1 MYEVTNRKMLKG
13 TRRVSDVE
21 RICQENHER
30 RKLEEQIA
38 TSATPPRNDSETDCH
53 GLRPRNDSDKL
64 KVLRMACTA
73 CMMATGGGATFAG
86 LGISMGHWPTVVLG
100 VMIGVICLLTGT
112 KLERRI
118 EHG

>member
-1 MYEVTNRKMLKG
+1 MSEVTNKKMLKG

-21 RICQENHER
+21 RLCEINHER
-30 RKLEEQIA
+30 RKRAEEEDRIA
-38 TSATPPRNDSETDCH
+38 AVPAE
-53 GLRPRNDSDKL
+53 PRNDSDKL

-86 LGISMGHWPTVVLG
+86 MGISMGHWPTVVLG